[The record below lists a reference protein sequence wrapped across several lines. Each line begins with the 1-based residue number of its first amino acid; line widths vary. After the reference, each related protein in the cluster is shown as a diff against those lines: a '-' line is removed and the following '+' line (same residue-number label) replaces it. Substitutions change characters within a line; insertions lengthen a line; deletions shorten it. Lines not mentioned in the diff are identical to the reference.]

1 MMKKSIVIGALILLG
16 SIGFLPTP
24 AHAVSPVA
32 DSCSSA
38 GASDSSICGGANDA
52 IEPFIKAIVDW
63 LLFLVGVLAV
73 IMIVV
78 GAIKYTLSAGDASKM
93 TSAKNTIIY
102 AVIGLII
109 GVLAYAIVNF
119 VIDFGENPSGP
130 SGSSGSNSNTSRGQQ
145 QNQESGG
152 NSTGGSGSRS
162 GGRNTNTAE

>member
-24 AHAVSPVA
+24 AHAVRPVA

-52 IEPFIKAIVDW
+52 IEPFIKAIVGW

-93 TSAKNTIIY
+93 TSAKNTIVY
-102 AVIGLII
+102 AVIGLVI
-109 GVLAYAIVNF
+109 GVLAFAIVNF

-130 SGSSGSNSNTSRGQQ
+130 SGSNSNTSRDQQ